1 MEGKE
6 PGKIATDVALL
17 IGVLE
22 NVNVSL
28 TRYLINQ
35 VEQCKLQLNKYKKL
49 YEEMKCFFN
58 EVHHESLMEW
68 E

>member
-1 MEGKE
+1 MEQNE
-6 PGKIATDVALL
+6 PGEIATNATSL

-35 VEQCKLQLNKYKKL
+35 VEQCKEK
-49 YEEMKCFFN
+49 
-58 EVHHESLMEW
+58 S
-68 E
+68 